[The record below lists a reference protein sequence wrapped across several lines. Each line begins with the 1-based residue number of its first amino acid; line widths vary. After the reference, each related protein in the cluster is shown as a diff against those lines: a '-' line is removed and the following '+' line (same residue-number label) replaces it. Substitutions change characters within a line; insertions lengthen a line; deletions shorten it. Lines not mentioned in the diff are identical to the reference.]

1 MLRES
6 RSMLINAPMQF
17 GRVVGIFADVHGAQ
31 RTLASALA
39 ECRASGVEQ
48 IALLGDL
55 FDRPEQAEGCAL
67 ALADWPTIGVWGNHE
82 REIVQRA
89 SEDGGLSAQ
98 TVGFLV
104 GLAEELVIEDV
115 SLIHEAPQWGR
126 SATLARLAMP
136 LVASTAD
143 AEPSQAR
150 ITFAGHTHHRAA
162 RDERGPIDLGRG
174 VLTLAATRRYL
185 INPGALLAGQYAIW
199 NRETG
204 VVRFCQTR

>member
-1 MLRES
+1 MP
-6 RSMLINAPMQF
+6 INAPIKLS
-17 GRVVGIFADVHGAQ
+17 RIVGIFADVHGAQ

-39 ECRASGVEQ
+39 DCRAAGVEQ
-48 IALLGDL
+48 IVLLGDL
-55 FDRPEQAEGCAL
+55 FDRVEQAEGCAL
-67 ALADWPTIGVWGNHE
+67 VLAGWPTIGVWGNHE

-89 SEDGGLSAQ
+89 AADGVLSPQ
-98 TVGFLV
+98 TVGLLT
-104 GLAEELVIEDV
+104 GLTEEVVIEDV

-126 SATLARLAMP
+126 AATLARLAIP
-136 LVASTAD
+136 LTASATDAD
-143 AEPSQAR
+143 PGQAR

-174 VLTLAATRRYL
+174 ILTLASTRRYL

-204 VVRFCQTR
+204 VVRFCQTS